1 MMESDGPFEDV
12 MVFAIVGH
20 GGIGTGDVEKV
31 TQFREELL
39 VVGSFGCGGVLPS

>member
-1 MMESDGPFEDV
+1 MYFTASTDSER
-12 MVFAIVGH
+12 
-20 GGIGTGDVEKV
+20 IGTGDVEKV